1 MTLGANLGDHLMMAA
16 SDNIFYIA
24 IDYKNKSYVK
34 VAASNINIKINQLF
48 SKQRIFGARVTI
60 AQRKISRNLTGTY
73 F

>member
-16 SDNIFYIA
+16 SDVFYIA

-60 AQRKISRNLTGTY
+60 AQRKISRNFTGTY